1 MVRKLKWGMIGGGEG
16 SLFGDAHR
24 RAARISDKFE
34 LVGGVFSSNLQKN
47 KMSAA
52 MYGIAAE
59 RCYNSIEQLIEK
71 ELSLPENQRI
81 KVVSIVTPNYLH
93 YSNAKVLLENGF
105 HVICEKPITISVVEA
120 VNLESVVLKSGLVFC
135 VMHTYA
141 GYPMV
146 RQMRELIKQGVVGTI
161 QRVDVQY
168 YQGWVNPA
176 IHGKDAAL
184 NMWRLN
190 PLQAGISS
198 CMADIGVHAFN
209 LVEYTTGLKVRKIL
223 SDLSTISPRVTLDL
237 DGTVLLQFDTNAKG
251 VLRASQVAN
260 GEENNITLAVY
271 GSSGSLKWEQENPN
285 RLVQIAHN
293 EPAIIYKPGN
303 KYNTEF
309 AENSHTM
316 PFGHPEGI
324 YEALANLFSG
334 TARAIL
340 GEPYYDGEFQGIE
353 AGVRGMKFIEA
364 AVESN
369 KKSNSWVEL

>member
-1 MVRKLKWGMIGGGEG
+1 MVQKLKWGMIGGGEG

-24 RAARISDKFE
+24 RAARISNRFE
-34 LVGGVFSSNLQKN
+34 LTGGVFSSDLNKN
-47 KMSAA
+47 KISAA
-52 MYGIAAE
+52 LFGVLPE
-59 RCYNSIEQLIEK
+59 RCYETVEMFIEK
-71 ELSLPENQRI
+71 ELSLPVENRI

-93 YSNAKVLLENGF
+93 YSQAKLLLENGF
-105 HVICEKPITISVVEA
+105 HVICEKPITISVAEA
-120 VNLESVVLKSGLVFC
+120 VDLESIVRKSGMVFC

-168 YQGWVNPA
+168 YQGWVNAA
-176 IHGKDAAL
+176 IHGQDADL

-209 LVEYTTGLKVRKIL
+209 LVEFTTGLRVEKLL
-223 SDLSTISPRVTLDL
+223 SDLSCVSPKVTLDI
-237 DGTVLLQFDTNAKG
+237 DGTVLLKFNTEAKG

-260 GEENNITLAVY
+260 GEENNIKIAVY
-271 GSSGSLKWEQENPN
+271 GSERSLKWEQENPN
-285 RLVQIAHN
+285 RLFKIAHN
-293 EPAIIYKPGN
+293 VPATLFKPGN
-303 KYNTEF
+303 RYNTDF
-309 AENSHTM
+309 AEHSHTM

-324 YEALANLFSG
+324 YEALANLFTG

-364 AVESN
+364 TVESN
-369 KKSNSWVEL
+369 KNNNSWVEL